1 MTDGHSLVA
10 PASRQQPGRLRDGAV
25 HIELPMRK
33 FTTQFIDALVER
45 RERELVTD
53 LAIPLPSAVSLT
65 PPGLIGIDSVPLIFP
80 AEVHA
85 AR

>member
-1 MTDGHSLVA
+1 VTDGNSVVA
-10 PASRQQPGRLRDGAV
+10 PASMPQPGRRRDGAV

-33 FTTQFIDALVER
+33 FTTQLIDALVER
-45 RERELVTD
+45 GERDLVTD
-53 LAIPLPSAVSLT
+53 LAIPLPSAVSVT
-65 PPGLIGIDSVPLIFP
+65 PPLLIGIDSLPLIFP